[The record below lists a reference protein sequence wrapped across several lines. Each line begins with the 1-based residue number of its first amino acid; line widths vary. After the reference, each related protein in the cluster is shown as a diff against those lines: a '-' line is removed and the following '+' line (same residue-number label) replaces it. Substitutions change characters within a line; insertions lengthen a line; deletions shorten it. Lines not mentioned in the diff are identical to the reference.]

1 MSLSDY
7 PFIGRLVRAVIVLA
21 LIGIALNDG
30 IRVSSALS
38 KGGDALNDAMSAAID
53 VVTVTPDAAEEA
65 QTVAAA
71 AAEAGDATLEEYSQE
86 SGTTFSVE
94 HVKIELAIT
103 TPLQGTIVAGP
114 VWALITGTDPGA
126 PRIRLRQTKQ
136 VDVMGTTN

>member
-7 PFIGRLVRAVIVLA
+7 PFIGRLVRALIVLV

-30 IRVSSALS
+30 IHVSSALS

-53 VVTVTPDAAEEA
+53 VVMVTPDAAEEA
-65 QTVAAA
+65 QTVATT
-71 AAEAGDATLEEYSQE
+71 AAEAGGATLEEYAQE

-94 HVKIELAIT
+94 HVKIKLAVS
-103 TPLQGTIVAGP
+103 TPLTGTIVAGP
-114 VWALITGTDPGA
+114 VWALVTGTDPGA

-136 VDVMGTTN
+136 VDVMGNTD